1 MSKRK
6 EIVYDLRK
14 KEIVYDLKQK
24 MIDLYD
30 LLNYD
35 LKWLREDMEK
45 MSKRLDRIE
54 ELLEEKV
61 NE

>member
-6 EIVYDLRK
+6 EIEYYLK
-14 KEIVYDLKQK
+14 KTEIVCDLKQK